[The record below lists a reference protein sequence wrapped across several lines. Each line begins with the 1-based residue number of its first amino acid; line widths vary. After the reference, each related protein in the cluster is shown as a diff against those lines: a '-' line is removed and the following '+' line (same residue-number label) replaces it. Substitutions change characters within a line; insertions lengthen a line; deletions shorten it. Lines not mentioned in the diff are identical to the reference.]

1 MTQQKKIMIKKIKAD
16 LSKEFTFL
24 KNVFSVMSLPLQ
36 MKGENDDNMDI
47 EIVNENQKSNEEN
60 VEVPKR
66 ARSIAELEEKLEKI
80 KSQNKFSFKN
90 KLQKKSLSSKMK
102 KKIKKTERLNKTKVK
117 PVVDAPFADMLKSNT
132 EEKPKANIAKP
143 VFNNEGKL
151 VFSKFD
157 FANVGKKER
166 VNKAE
171 KDPKKIL
178 ENLKQQED
186 RFKQLEEKE
195 ETGKV
200 KEIKEKIAWKN
211 VLQKAEGQKVKD
223 DPILLKKSIKKMD
236 QKKKHSKK
244 QWDTRI
250 KNVEQKKDERQKKR
264 TENIAKKKK
273 EKKSKIIKTSVKRGR
288 VVI

>member
-1 MTQQKKIMIKKIKAD
+1 MKKIKAD
-16 LSKEFTFL
+16 LNKEFTFL
-24 KNVFSVMSLPLQ
+24 KNVFSVMALPLQ
-36 MKGENDDNMDI
+36 MKGENEDNLDI
-47 EIVNENQKSNEEN
+47 EIVNENGQTNDDTEM
-60 VEVPKR
+60 PKR
-66 ARSIAELEEKLEKI
+66 ARTIAELEEKLQKI
-80 KSQNKFSFKN
+80 KSQNNFSFKN
-90 KLQKKSLSSKMK
+90 KLQKKSLSSKLN
-102 KKIKKTERLNKTKVK
+102 KKIKKKERLNKTKVK
-117 PVVDAPFADMLKSNT
+117 PVVDAPFADMLKSQA
-132 EEKPKANIAKP
+132 EVKPNVNIAKP

-166 VNKAE
+166 VSKAE

-178 ENLKQQED
+178 ENLKQQEEK
-186 RFKQLEEKE
+186 FKQLEERE

-223 DPILLKKSIKKMD
+223 DPLLLKKSIKKMD
-236 QKKKHSKK
+236 QKKKQSKK
-244 QWDTRI
+244 QWDTRV

-264 TENIAKKKK
+264 KENIAKKKK
-273 EKKSKIIKTSVKRGR
+273 EKKSKIIKTSAKRGR

>member
-1 MTQQKKIMIKKIKAD
+1 MTQKKIIKMKKIKAD

-24 KNVFSVMSLPLQ
+24 KNVFSVMALPLQ
-36 MKGENDDNMDI
+36 MKGDNEDNLDI
-47 EIVNENQKSNEEN
+47 EIVNENGQTNEDTEM
-60 VEVPKR
+60 PQR
-66 ARSIAELEEKLEKI
+66 ARSIAELEEKLQKI
-80 KSQNKFSFKN
+80 KSQNNFSFKN
-90 KLQKKSLSSKMK
+90 KLQKKSLSSKLN
-102 KKIKKTERLNKTKVK
+102 KKIKKKERLNKTKVK
-117 PVVDAPFADMLKSNT
+117 PVVDAPFAEMIKAHA
-132 EEKPKANIAKP
+132 EEKPNVNVAKP

-178 ENLKQQED
+178 ENLKQQEEK
-186 RFKQLEEKE
+186 FKQLEERE

-223 DPILLKKSIKKMD
+223 DPLLLKKSIKKMD
-236 QKKKHSKK
+236 QKKKQSKK
-244 QWDTRI
+244 QWDTRV

-264 TENIAKKKK
+264 KENIAKKKK
-273 EKKSKIIKTSVKRGR
+273 EKKTKIIKTSAKRGR